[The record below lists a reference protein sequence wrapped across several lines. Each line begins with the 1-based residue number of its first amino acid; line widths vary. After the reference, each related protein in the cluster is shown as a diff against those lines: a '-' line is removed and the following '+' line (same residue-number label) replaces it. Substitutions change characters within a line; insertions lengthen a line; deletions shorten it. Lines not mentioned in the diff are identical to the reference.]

1 VVAHPPVG
9 LRRRF
14 AYGTSAAPL
23 AARHPGRLAPLVLRP
38 LPALAVALLLTHRPF
53 PAVAAAFAP
62 MLLLRRKG
70 VPARIAARWCAAA
83 AVETWLGVGRVAFP
97 RPGLPA
103 TNVAY
108 RLGVYAGCVRA
119 RTVAPL
125 TPRLQ

>member
-1 VVAHPPVG
+1 MVA
-9 LRRRF
+9 
-14 AYGTSAAPL
+14 
-23 AARHPGRLAPLVLRP
+23 
-38 LPALAVALLLTHRPF
+38 
-53 PAVAAAFAP
+53 
-62 MLLLRRKG
+62 LRRKG